1 MFQDKNARITETRSW
16 GNYFLLRVSAPQI
29 AREARPG
36 QFLMIRVSSSL
47 NPLLRRPLS
56 IHNCTATEIEIFFQV
71 TGEGTRLLSKKI
83 TGEELDVMGPCGCG
97 FSLKPEFKGREIF
110 CVGGGRGLAPLFFLA
125 RELQAARARP
135 VIFYGGQ
142 TLSDLPL
149 KNRLEEAGWEINFS
163 TDDGSYGFT
172 GLVTQLVEQELR
184 KRKPA
189 FLFGCGPEG
198 MMARLADIC
207 QLSNLGAEFSLE
219 SIMGCGLGACWGC
232 VRKIK
237 KGSEIKYHRICQDGP
252 VFRAEEIVWSGD

>member
-1 MFQDKNARITETRSW
+1 MFQDKKAPITETQSW
-16 GNYFLLRVSAPQI
+16 GSYFLLRISAPQI

-36 QFLMIRVSSSL
+36 QFLMIRVSSGF

-56 IHNCTATEIEIFFQV
+56 IHNCTGSHLEVFFQV
-71 TGEGTRLLSKKI
+71 TGEGTRLLSQKMA
-83 TGEELDVMGPCGCG
+83 GEELDILGPCGRG

-125 RELQAARARP
+125 RELQTIGATP
-135 VIFYGGQ
+135 VVFYGGQ
-142 TLSDLPL
+142 TLSDLAL
-149 KNRLEEAGWEINFS
+149 KKRLEEAGWETHFS
-163 TDDGSYGFT
+163 TDDGSYGFA
-172 GLVTQLVEQELR
+172 GLVTQLVKQELR
-184 KRKPA
+184 NRKPA

-198 MMARLADIC
+198 MMACLADIC

-252 VFRAEEIVWSGD
+252 VFGAEEIVWPGD